1 MTMSNPAEVDYTRTE
16 LFIGGTWRSP
26 RSTDRHPVVEASS
39 GRTLGT
45 VPLAGI
51 EDVDAAVVA
60 ARHAF
65 DVGPWGSSTPS
76 ERATF
81 LRRFAQEL
89 SERGDGTAEL
99 ISRENGSPLA
109 TSYGANVGVPVQLL
123 HQYADLVETE
133 RLEEIRPSVRG
144 ASIVRRMPVGVV
156 AAIAPWNFP
165 HLIAMAK
172 IAPALAAGCTVVVK
186 PSPETALDAYVLAD
200 VAEAVG
206 LPPGVLNVVP
216 ADRDV
221 SAALVA
227 HPGVDK
233 VSFTGSTAA
242 GRSIGEVCGR
252 LMRPVTLEL
261 GGKSASIVLD
271 DADLDVFESNLHATS
286 FVNNGQACVLLSRIL
301 APWSRYEEVVD
312 AVVRVARGLVVGDP
326 LDPTVTCGPMASRV
340 HRDRVLGHIETARRS
355 GARLVTGGGVP
366 DGLTNGWFVE
376 PTVFAD
382 VDNSSA
388 LAREE
393 VFGPVIAV
401 IGYGSEDEAVAL
413 ANDSEYGLAGAVW
426 TRDEQRGADVA
437 RRIRTGTV
445 GVNYYQ
451 MDLGAPF
458 GGTKASG
465 LGREFGPEGLDGFTE
480 YQSIFVSADWMSDV
494 DRDGNQTV
502 PEKELSQG

>member
-1 MTMSNPAEVDYTRTE
+1 
-16 LFIGGTWRSP
+16 
-26 RSTDRHPVVEASS
+26 
-39 GRTLGT
+39 
-45 VPLAGI
+45 
-51 EDVDAAVVA
+51 
-60 ARHAF
+60 
-65 DVGPWGSSTPS
+65 
-76 ERATF
+76 
-81 LRRFAQEL
+81 
-89 SERGDGTAEL
+89 L

-393 VFGPVIAV
+393 VFGTVIAV

-426 TRDEQRGADVA
+426 TRD
-437 RRIRTGTV
+437 
-445 GVNYYQ
+445 
-451 MDLGAPF
+451 
-458 GGTKASG
+458 
-465 LGREFGPEGLDGFTE
+465 
-480 YQSIFVSADWMSDV
+480 
-494 DRDGNQTV
+494 
-502 PEKELSQG
+502 